1 MATLEIPDPTPRSR
15 IMTPPRTCRARKGG
29 GFAAGRIELGG
40 FAASPPNPLAPARK
54 GSWPIPRRR
63 QPHWRFAHLLRGRS
77 RFCRGTRKVVPTE
90 PARCSSWSKVD
101 QLGRTGSRFF
111 QAVQRDPATRA
122 RHFVPLTSCEF
133 SNRSRVDQLGRT
145 QSGPDLPNLDTYSR
159 AVISVVEAVSPAVI
173 GIHAP
178 RIMKPDRAPRS

>member
-145 QSGPDLPNLDTYSR
+145 QSGPDLPNLDSTWKVAGTDGQR
-159 AVISVVEAVSPAVI
+159 ATW
-173 GIHAP
+173 GHP
-178 RIMKPDRAPRS
+178 RPDLSSWET